1 MPSAKSVSVTITETG
16 DMNAILEQL
25 PIMLQRGAV
34 DKALRAAGKVVA
46 KRAKELC
53 PRSSQTGTREGWSKQ
68 TAGSRTGTKPLAET
82 IGVVV
87 RKYDTVSVAVV
98 GPQYPA
104 GSLGHLIEYGHSAIV
119 WGRVSKKYRRV
130 PPKPFLRP
138 AVDETKGEQDA
149 AMMHVLKA
157 ELDKVKG

>member
-1 MPSAKSVSVTITETG
+1 MPSASVTITETG
-16 DMNAILEQL
+16 DMNAILEKL
-25 PIMLQRGAV
+25 PIAASDAV

-46 KRAKELC
+46 ERAKELC
-53 PRSSQTGTREGWSKQ
+53 PRSIKTGTWDAWSKK
-68 TAGSRTGTKPLAET
+68 TEGERRGVKPLAET

-87 RKYDTVSVAVV
+87 RKYDTSSVAVV

-138 AVDETKGEQDA
+138 AVDETKGEQEA
-149 AMMHVLKA
+149 AMLGVLKA
-157 ELDKVKG
+157 ELEKVKG

>member
-1 MPSAKSVSVTITETG
+1 MASTAVTITETG
-16 DMNAILEQL
+16 DMNKILEQL
-25 PIMLQRGAV
+25 PLMLQRGAM
-34 DKALRAAGKVVA
+34 DKALRAAGKVA
-46 KRAKELC
+46 QKRARELC
-53 PRSSQTGTREGWSKQ
+53 PRSARTDSTELWSKK
-68 TAGSRTGTKPLAET
+68 TAADRSNVKPLADT

-104 GSLGHLIEYGHSAIV
+104 GALGHLIERGHREFLYGRET
-119 WGRVSKKYRRV
+119 GRRV

-138 AVDETKGEQDA
+138 AADETKGEQEA
-149 AMMHVLKA
+149 AMLRVLKA

>member
-1 MPSAKSVSVTITETG
+1 MPSASVTITETG

-25 PIMLQRGAV
+25 PVMLQRGAV

-53 PRSSQTGTREGWSKQ
+53 PRSSKTGTREGWSKQ

-98 GPQYPA
+98 GPQHPA
-104 GSLGHLIEYGHSAIV
+104 GALGHLVEYGHRMV
-119 WGRVSKKYRRV
+119 VYGHDTGRRV
-130 PPKPFLRP
+130 QPKPFMRP
-138 AVDETKGEQDA
+138 AADETKGEQEA
-149 AMMHVLKA
+149 AMLRVLKA
-157 ELDKVKG
+157 ELEKAKG

>member
-1 MPSAKSVSVTITETG
+1 MPAASVTITETG
-16 DMNAILEQL
+16 DMDAILQQL
-25 PIMLQRGAV
+25 PAMLQRGAM

-53 PRSSQTGTREGWSKQ
+53 PRSSSTGTAEDQSLK
-68 TAGSRTGTKPLAET
+68 TAGERQAVKPLAET

-104 GSLGHLIEYGHSAIV
+104 GALGHLVEYGHRHIA
-119 WGRVSKKYRRV
+119 WGRDTGRRI

-138 AVDETKGEQDA
+138 AADETKGEQEA
-149 AMMHVLKA
+149 AMLRVLKA
-157 ELDKVKG
+157 ELEKAKG

>member
-1 MPSAKSVSVTITETG
+1 MPSASVTITETG

-53 PRSSQTGTREGWSKQ
+53 PRSSQTGTREEWSKQ
-68 TAGSRTGTKPLAET
+68 TAGSRTGAKPLAET

-104 GSLGHLIEYGHSAIV
+104 GSLGHLVEYGHRHIA
-119 WGRVSKKYRRV
+119 WGHDTGRRI

-138 AVDETKGEQDA
+138 AADGTKGEQEA
-149 AMMHVLKA
+149 AMLGVLKA
-157 ELDKVKG
+157 ELEKVKG

>member
-1 MPSAKSVSVTITETG
+1 MPKTGVTITETG
-16 DMNAILEQL
+16 DMDAILQQL
-25 PIMLQRGAV
+25 PLMLQRQAL

-53 PRSSQTGTREGWSKQ
+53 PRST
-68 TAGSRTGTKPLAET
+68 RTGTSQWWSNETFAKRAQAKPLAET

-104 GSLGHLIEYGHSAIV
+104 GALGHLVEYGHNLV
-119 WGRVSKKYRRV
+119 VYGRPTGRRV
-130 PPKPFLRP
+130 PPQPFMRP
-138 AVDETKGEQDA
+138 AVDETRSEQDDV
-149 AMMHVLKA
+149 MLNVLKA
-157 ELDKVKG
+157 ELEKVKG